1 MGEWI
6 NKNKKI
12 ILTIFLMLIIIISG
26 TVAWLTWKSK
36 ESSLVLTVGEV
47 NGPTISLYPYQ
58 FNGTLSPVLSYESVD
73 YVQVEATNNRSK
85 KVKAKLFYNIK
96 SIDSALISSD
106 VKYTVTSSDSKNGTY
121 TEYATGDFSSA
132 LAGNVLEIANISIPA
147 NSNKF
152 YRVYVWLDGNSSN
165 STAMQ
170 GKTLSIELRAEFMA
184 DDIIPELDDGMIPVV
199 IDNSGSETTVK
210 TISKSD
216 SNWYNYES
224 KKWANVVLTTESSR
238 SKYLNTTGV
247 SVSESDILAYLVWIP
262 RYKYKIWTTTESS
275 TGSEQT
281 IDIIFENTNTPKSTG
296 TTVDSYLTHP
306 AFTFGDMELNGMWV
320 GKFETTGD
328 ATTPTVKPNLQSLR
342 NQNVSTQFT
351 TAQKFGTSTYGST
364 SKIDAHMMKNSEW
377 GAVAYLSHSK
387 YGINEEIYIN
397 NSSGYYTGRSGGSTS
412 ASSSVGGT
420 YTWDGKT
427 MSGTTLGSYVS
438 DRTLGTKASTTGNI
452 TGIYDMSGGTFEY
465 VMGYS
470 CADESSTWGSVSE
483 DENYAGF
490 TREPDSKYYDNYTS
504 TNTSTA
510 CSGGICYGHALSETN
525 NWYGAHTTSDACW
538 YERGGNYNKTTWK
551 SSIFAFKPNDAMAS
565 DADTFRLVIVPL
577 SYPEPAE
584 PELDDGMIPVV
595 IDNSGSETTIKTIS
609 SSDSNWYDYENKEWA
624 NVVLTTSSSRSK
636 YLNTTG
642 VSVSESDILA
652 YLVWIPRYKY
662 KIWTTTTTS
671 SIKTIDII
679 FENKN
684 TTKSTGTTVGSYR
697 THPAF
702 TFGDTELNGIWVG
715 KFETTGDATTPTVKP
730 NLSSLR
736 SQNVST
742 QFSTAQKFGTST
754 YGSTSKIDAH
764 MMKNSE
770 WGAVAYLSHSKYGV
784 NREVYINNSGYYTGR
799 SGGNVGGSTAIN
811 TVYTNQTSTT
821 QYNSY
826 GFYTWD
832 GYLLDYNTN
841 TKSLTHDMTKV
852 ASTTGNITGV
862 YDMSG
867 GAWEYV
873 MGNYNNW
880 ISASGFSTLPNS
892 KYYDNY
898 TTPNTLT
905 ACNGGICYGHSLS
918 ETANWYSDS
927 AYFVSSGNSWFKR
940 GGNYIYEDSAGAF
953 NSYYNDGS
961 ADIDRSFRLVLSAA

>member
-47 NGPTISLYPYQ
+47 NGPSLSLYPYQ
-58 FNGTLSPVLSYESVD
+58 LNGTLSPVLSYESVD

-85 KVKAKLFYNIK
+85 EVKAKLFYNIK
-96 SIDSALISSD
+96 SIDSALISGD

-132 LAGNVLEIANISIPA
+132 LADNVLEIANISIPA

-152 YRVYVWLDGNSSN
+152 YRVYVWLDGNGSN

-170 GKTLSIELRAEFMA
+170 GKTLSIELKAEF
-184 DDIIPELDDGMIPVV
+184 
-199 IDNSGSETTVK
+199 
-210 TISKSD
+210 
-216 SNWYNYES
+216 
-224 KKWANVVLTTESSR
+224 
-238 SKYLNTTGV
+238 
-247 SVSESDILAYLVWIP
+247 VSE
-262 RYKYKIWTTTESS
+262 
-275 TGSEQT
+275 
-281 IDIIFENTNTPKSTG
+281 
-296 TTVDSYLTHP
+296 P
-306 AFTFGDMELNGMWV
+306 A
-320 GKFETTGD
+320 
-328 ATTPTVKPNLQSLR
+328 A
-342 NQNVSTQFT
+342 
-351 TAQKFGTSTYGST
+351 
-364 SKIDAHMMKNSEW
+364 
-377 GAVAYLSHSK
+377 
-387 YGINEEIYIN
+387 
-397 NSSGYYTGRSGGSTS
+397 
-412 ASSSVGGT
+412 
-420 YTWDGKT
+420 
-427 MSGTTLGSYVS
+427 
-438 DRTLGTKASTTGNI
+438 
-452 TGIYDMSGGTFEY
+452 
-465 VMGYS
+465 
-470 CADESSTWGSVSE
+470 
-483 DENYAGF
+483 
-490 TREPDSKYYDNYTS
+490 
-504 TNTSTA
+504 
-510 CSGGICYGHALSETN
+510 
-525 NWYGAHTTSDACW
+525 
-538 YERGGNYNKTTWK
+538 
-551 SSIFAFKPNDAMAS
+551 
-565 DADTFRLVIVPL
+565 
-577 SYPEPAE
+577 

-609 SSDSNWYDYENKEWA
+609 KSDSNWYNYANKEWA

-662 KIWTTTTTS
+662 KIWTTTTS
-671 SIKTIDII
+671 SEGSEQPIKVV
-679 FENKN
+679 FEDK
-684 TTKSTGTTVGSYR
+684 TTPKSTGTTVGSYR

-702 TFGDTELNGIWVG
+702 TFGDTELNGMWVG

-730 NLSSLR
+730 NLQSLR
-736 SQNVST
+736 SQNIST

-784 NREVYINNSGYYTGR
+784 NREIYINNSSDYYTGR

-821 QYNSY
+821 KYNTY

-841 TKSLTHDMTKV
+841 TKSSTHDISKV

-867 GAWEYV
+867 GAREYV
-873 MGNYNNW
+873 MGNYNNT
-880 ISASGFSTLPNS
+880 ISSSGFGTLPDS
-892 KYYDNY
+892 KYYDDY
-898 TTPNTLT
+898 TTDNSLT
-905 ACNGGICYGHSLS
+905 ACNGGICYGHALS
-918 ETANWYSDS
+918 ETASWYSDY
-927 AYFVSSGNSWFKR
+927 AVFVNSNPWSMR
-940 GGNYIYEDSAGAF
+940 GGRYIHGVSAGSF
-953 NSYYNDGS
+953 NSDSSNGYAS
-961 ADIDRSFRLVLSAA
+961 SEVSFRLVLSAA